1 MTVCNEKTSINVIGS
16 SAAFKQ
22 LLRLVDRVAP
32 SQQTLLICGPTGCGK
47 EVIAQLIHQRSKNPS
62 APFID
67 LNCGA
72 IPEHLVEAEL
82 FGHVKGA
89 FTGASGDRRGH
100 LEMVGNGTLFLDEIG
115 EMPLSVQPKLLRALE
130 TRTFR
135 PIGSS
140 DLRHFKGRVVA
151 ATHRNLLAQVKSGV
165 FREDLY
171 YRLGVITLDIPALSQ
186 RREDI
191 PALIDYFSALQT
203 HPLVFN
209 SHAMSYLQQYP
220 WPGNVRELRNLVD
233 RLAALSDSHL
243 ITREVLDTFMPSSQ
257 LEVKVSSDLLADAM
271 LALPGLDKLVA
282 VEQLLI
288 DRALQ
293 RTSGNKTAAAQLLG
307 ISRKSVERRIHGR
320 MDKRPIAL
328 KHLQE
333 GMRLMHCSAYHDA
346 IVDLQKGLQLLVG
359 IALDDEVRQL
369 HYNLYRQLST
379 SYQILYGWLSHDA
392 LKYHNDA
399 ISLGKKAGDE
409 SELAG
414 LLFWRWS
421 AQLMSLDLPH
431 VRTLAQE
438 LLQRGLTEKNAS
450 IWSEAHV
457 ALASALFWLGDNQE
471 VLTCLARSKL
481 LTAPC
486 QYADQQGL
494 DLVGMALTL
503 KGLAL
508 FQQGEFKKSK
518 EIAKKLASRAMGEDI
533 IAFHRVI
540 SLRGA
545 AWLAC
550 LFEDSD
556 SLGRLTHELA
566 SQAQQYGFTF
576 YQGLA
581 KVLKGCYLLTQHD
594 YVQAKQYM
602 TEGGDSHLFCQEG
615 KLFHSFQAWKRGELL
630 LQSGEAQQ
638 CDVLMS
644 QALDLAFKHQERAYL
659 SELMEVKARAR
670 LALNDIV
677 GAEQGFRC
685 AITTAQTLGIVPAQI
700 IATSELARLLNQSQR
715 KAEAVALLS
724 SILKNI
730 DSQLAPPFVNR
741 AIQLLAEL
749 DKAE

>member
-32 SQQTLLICGPTGCGK
+32 SQQTILICGPTGCGK

-333 GMRLMHCSAYHDA
+333 GMRLMHCSAYHEA

-421 AQLMSLDLPH
+421 AQLMILDLPH

-438 LLQRGLTEKNAS
+438 LLQRGLTEK
-450 IWSEAHV
+450 
-457 ALASALFWLGDNQE
+457 
-471 VLTCLARSKL
+471 K
-481 LTAPC
+481 
-486 QYADQQGL
+486 
-494 DLVGMALTL
+494 
-503 KGLAL
+503 
-508 FQQGEFKKSK
+508 
-518 EIAKKLASRAMGEDI
+518 
-533 IAFHRVI
+533 RVN
-540 SLRGA
+540 
-545 AWLAC
+545 
-550 LFEDSD
+550 
-556 SLGRLTHELA
+556 
-566 SQAQQYGFTF
+566 
-576 YQGLA
+576 
-581 KVLKGCYLLTQHD
+581 
-594 YVQAKQYM
+594 
-602 TEGGDSHLFCQEG
+602 
-615 KLFHSFQAWKRGELL
+615 
-630 LQSGEAQQ
+630 
-638 CDVLMS
+638 
-644 QALDLAFKHQERAYL
+644 
-659 SELMEVKARAR
+659 ME
-670 LALNDIV
+670 
-677 GAEQGFRC
+677 
-685 AITTAQTLGIVPAQI
+685 
-700 IATSELARLLNQSQR
+700 
-715 KAEAVALLS
+715 
-724 SILKNI
+724 
-730 DSQLAPPFVNR
+730 
-741 AIQLLAEL
+741 
-749 DKAE
+749 